1 MLYAYCNDR
10 MAAVRCWSVGMM
22 CVASLCAV
30 YDRSGR
36 VLSARKRSTPLM
48 VLYVWVVCSF
58 GVMSVMYGSG
68 VVGSGVVTV
77 GLMGILR
84 SVSLVCM
91 YCC

>member
-10 MAAVRCWSVGMM
+10 MAAVRCCSVGMM
-22 CVASLCAV
+22 YVASLCAV

-36 VLSARKRSTPLM
+36 VLSARNRSIPLM
-48 VLYVWVVCSF
+48 VLYVFLVCSF
-58 GVMSVMYGSG
+58 GMMSVMYGRG

-77 GLMGILR
+77 WLIGMLR